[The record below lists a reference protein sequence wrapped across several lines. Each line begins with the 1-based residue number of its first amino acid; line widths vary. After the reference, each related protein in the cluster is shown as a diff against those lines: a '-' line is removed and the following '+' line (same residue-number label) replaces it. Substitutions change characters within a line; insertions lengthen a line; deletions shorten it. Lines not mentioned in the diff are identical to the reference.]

1 MPKISDGC
9 RHFPENVI
17 RGALRLSGGMYDKLA
32 IIPKLL
38 Q

>member
-17 RGALRLSGGMYDKLA
+17 RSALRLGGGMNYELPIISKLF
-32 IIPKLL
+32 
-38 Q
+38 